1 MSGCDTMLGGNAWV
15 DSVGA
20 LVCHNK
26 GGVYGIVLA
35 NGELLLHM
43 MRVQAIGVRDQSQN
57 ASLQSMFHTEDVRR
71 KSGSDD
77 KAIGTGMSSGGKCLL
92 DHTD

>member
-1 MSGCDTMLGGNAWV
+1 MLGGNAWV
-15 DSVGA
+15 GSVGA

-26 GGVYGIVLA
+26 WGVYGIVLA

-57 ASLQSMFHTEDVRR
+57 ASRQSMFHIEDGRR
-71 KSGSDD
+71 KPGSDD
-77 KAIGTGMSSGGKCLL
+77 KAIGTGMSRGVKCLF